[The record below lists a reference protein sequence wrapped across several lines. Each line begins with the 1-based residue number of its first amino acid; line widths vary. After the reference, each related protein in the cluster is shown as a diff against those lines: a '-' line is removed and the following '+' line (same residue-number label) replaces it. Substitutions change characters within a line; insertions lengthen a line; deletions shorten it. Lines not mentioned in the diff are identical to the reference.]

1 MVRRPVG
8 WAAAGLTLSLA
19 CAGAKPTSDVTPR
32 SAPAPS
38 TTAPVESPSSPV
50 PAPVDVMPGLRP
62 VMSPAAAYLA
72 GMLSLRSAGV
82 DRFAAA
88 HPTYDGRGVIIGILD
103 TGVDPGVPGLITT
116 STGAPKV
123 IEERDFSGE
132 GQVAL
137 TPFTPEGDHVSIGG
151 HTFGGAGRIGRMAVL
166 STWYGGFLREINLG
180 PAPGGDLNGD
190 GDNTDVFPVVVV
202 KATDGWVAF
211 LDSNL
216 NGSFEDEMP
225 LHDYREGR
233 QTISLGSKPVTLAA
247 NFAEVNGTPVVDIVG
262 DNLAHGTHVAGI
274 AAGHNIYNVAG
285 FDGVA
290 PGAQIL
296 ALKIANNARGG
307 ISVNGSMI
315 RAMRYAAAYAAARG
329 LPLVLSLSFGVGD
342 EHDGPVVIDSLVNE
356 FLKTHPDVVLAVSAG
371 NDGPGLSTLSY
382 PGSADLALAVGSL
395 LPGSFAKPTVPG
407 DVPTPDVM
415 GDWSSRG
422 GNAGKPDIVT
432 PGVAYST
439 VPRWDT
445 GHEIKVGTSMSAPYA
460 AGLVARLLSAMSQE
474 QRHVTAADLI
484 ASLRATAAPLAGWT
498 SLDDGAGTPRLEAA
512 YRWLV
517 AGHQGARYQVFADQG
532 SSGGFRRDGL
542 AAGDTVAHFRIVHVD
557 GFRPAHVDLKDDASW
572 MSVPSVVT
580 SDPLG
585 INLSVPMDPRRLTA
599 PGLYVGTVTA
609 SVPDDT
615 LAGATFTVKNTVVV
629 PYDLTRGPLSDSH
642 RRIAPSQVRR
652 YFLSV
657 PTPGAT
663 LSIAVRGS
671 GWSDAAT
678 VHLYEPPGRPFR
690 DGDKAETG
698 PDAAPWAA
706 FRVRGEDLVPGVY
719 ELDVTAPPLTTTNVD
734 VHAELSSASL
744 EVTGSG
750 IEISNATS
758 SSISGTLSVRV
769 IGAERDIQVAGR
781 GAPPESIAVQVPR
794 WAARAE
800 VDVEMPRA
808 QWGRFTDFGVTVYDT
823 AGQHLNDAPLNYAI
837 GRQSF
842 EVPAGIAGAPALIEL
857 FPALALVDRAG
868 PWQATVRVR
877 FLMDSASATGG
888 ARRPIAVVAGGRS
901 AVETND
907 LSPPALPE
915 GFHPL
920 LDARVTVPGSSDA
933 ERRVVM
939 GATGGVAR

>member
-1 MVRRPVG
+1 MGV
-8 WAAAGLTLSLA
+8 ATAGLTLAMA
-19 CAGAKPTSDVTPR
+19 CAGARPTSDVTPR
-32 SAPAPS
+32 TTPAAPA
-38 TTAPVESPSSPV
+38 VSPSAEPV
-50 PAPVDVMPGLRP
+50 PAPVPADAMPGLRP

-103 TGVDPGVPGLITT
+103 TGVDPGVAGLITT

-132 GQVAL
+132 GRITL
-137 TPFTPEGDHVSIGG
+137 TPFSPDGNRMAFGS
-151 HTFGGAGRIGRMAVL
+151 HTFVGAGRIGRMAV
-166 STWYGGFLREINLG
+166 SNTWYGGFLREIALG
-180 PAPGGDLNGD
+180 PVPGGDLNGD

-202 KATDGWVAF
+202 HATDGWVAF
-211 LDSNL
+211 IDSNL
-216 NGSFEDEMP
+216 NGSFEDEMA

-233 QTISLGSKPVTLAA
+233 QTIALGTRPITLVA
-247 NFAEVNGTPVVDIVG
+247 NFAEVNGAPVLDIVG

-274 AAGHNIYNVAG
+274 AAGHNIDNVAG

-329 LPLVLSLSFGVGD
+329 LPLVLSMSFGVGD
-342 EHDGPVVIDSLVNE
+342 EHDGKVVIDSVVNE
-356 FLKTHPDVVLAVSAG
+356 FLQTHPDVVLAVSAG

-382 PGSADLALAVGSL
+382 PGSADLVLAVGSL
-395 LPGSFAKPTVPG
+395 LPGAFARPTVPG
-407 DVPTPDVM
+407 EIPAPDVM

-460 AGLVARLLSAMSQE
+460 AGLVARLLSGMAQE

-484 ASLRATAAPLAGWT
+484 ASLRATAAPMTGWT

-517 AGHQGARYQVFADQG
+517 AGHQGARYEIVADQG
-532 SSGGFRRDGL
+532 RSGGFRRDGL
-542 AAGDTVAHFRIVHVD
+542 GPGDTVARFRIAHVD
-557 GFRPAHVDLKDDASW
+557 GFRPARFELKDDASW
-572 MSVPSVVT
+572 MSVPPVLT
-580 SDPLG
+580 SDPRG
-585 INLSVPMDPRRLTA
+585 IDLVVPMDPRRLTT
-599 PGLYVGTVTA
+599 PGVYVGTVTA

-615 LAGATFTVKNTVVV
+615 LAGALFTLKNTVVV
-629 PYDLTRGPLSDSH
+629 PYDLTRGALSDLH
-642 RRIAPSQVRR
+642 RRIAPSQVHR
-652 YFLSV
+652 YFLLV

-671 GWSDAAT
+671 SPSDAAT

-690 DGDKAETG
+690 DGGKADTG

-719 ELDVTAPPLTTTNVD
+719 ELDVTAPPLNATNVD
-734 VHAELSSASL
+734 VHAELSPASL
-744 EVTGSG
+744 EVTGNG
-750 IEISNATS
+750 IEVSNATS
-758 SSISGTLSVRV
+758 SSINGTLSVRV
-769 IGAERDIQVAGR
+769 IGAERDIQVSGR
-781 GAPPESIAVQVPR
+781 GTPAESIAVPVPR

-823 AGQHLNDAPLNYAI
+823 AGQHLNDAPLNYAV

-842 EVPAGIAGAPALIEL
+842 GLPAGVPGTPALIEL
-857 FPALALVDRAG
+857 FPALALIDHAE
-868 PWQATVRVR
+868 PWEATVRVR
-877 FLMDSASATGG
+877 FLMDSASATGNA

-901 AVETND
+901 AIETDGVNV
-907 LSPPALPE
+907 PALPD

-939 GATGGVAR
+939 GAGAR